1 MAILWH
7 KIESTGKYKYLFLF
21 IFKYLFLRIPGITMQ
36 EKNGILFL
44 FMPTRSW
51 GGMFHVF
58 RVGSGNGFT
67 LSFTTKAIL
76 EPIIIPK
83 GTILGYIYAIAQLQE

>member
-1 MAILWH
+1 MATLWH
-7 KIESTGKYKYLFLF
+7 KIESTGKYPKT
-21 IFKYLFLRIPGITMQ
+21 KYLFLRIQEITIL
-36 EKNGILFL
+36 EKSGILFL
-44 FMPTRSW
+44 FLPMRQW

-58 RVGSGNGFT
+58 RVGTSNGFT